1 MKKTYSDE
9 ELARGLAH
17 MMEQSGPDKIRQE
30 AIWENIPT
38 RAQKHHTAVRT
49 VRAALVASLA
59 LAVILTGTVG
69 VNAATGGAFFESVKK
84 FIGLSEAQKQIANE
98 TLTLPNE
105 MFAPVLVSCSDEYLV
120 FANERGLMVYDQ
132 TKEALTAALDLQKL
146 DCNYFNADT
155 VRTCAFVE
163 GRTLYLFNQTLRD
176 RSVTEDPLTHAY
188 IYDLT
193 LSGQEEA
200 LDMTEDSA
208 YLSEIWKGWKDY
220 TKTCVSDTFREIQ
233 DCTTLNLEDLV
244 KYDDSVYSRE
254 CIRWTD
260 ADGTERLSFLVVTGN
275 CDFVLYSRPAD
286 GNELTTAALSI
297 ETVPTDAEENNKLPE
312 FRYSGDDAVLAALC
326 DLTLQE
332 EAGRYYASPN
342 SVFIP
347 APHICHTL
355 EDGDDLVVFWNIQIY
370 GYYRNG
376 NTLCCDSGAINA
388 SRARLTPDG
397 KGGYTVTEYLKAF
410 DGVDYGINI
419 REYCEEYGLSADI
432 YQSDAAD
439 RENIRKELIQM
450 YVDDNSLDIKFYKDF
465 GWDPVSLR

>member
-17 MMEQSGPDKIRQE
+17 MLEQSGPDKIRQE
-30 AIWENIPT
+30 AIWENIPV
-38 RAQKHHTAVRT
+38 RAHKRHTA

-69 VNAATGGAFFESVKK
+69 VNAATDGALFESVKK
-84 FIGLSEAQKQIANE
+84 FIGLSETQKQIANE

-105 MFAPVLVSCSDEYLV
+105 VFAPVLVSCSDEYLV
-120 FANERGLMVYDQ
+120 FANERGLMVYDR

-155 VRTCAFVE
+155 VRTCTFVKDH
-163 GRTLYLFNQTLRD
+163 TLYLFNQTLRD

-188 IYDLT
+188 IYDLS

-200 LDMTEDSA
+200 LDMTEESA
-208 YLSEIWKGWKDY
+208 HLSEIWKGWKDY
-220 TKTCVSDTFREIQ
+220 TKNCVSDTFREIQ
-233 DCTTLNLEDLV
+233 DRTTLDLEELC

-297 ETVPTDAEENNKLPE
+297 ETVPADDENNKIPE

-326 DLTLQE
+326 DLTLKE
-332 EAGRYYASPN
+332 ETDRYYASPN

-347 APHICHTL
+347 APHIFHTL
-355 EDGDDLVVFWNIQIY
+355 EDGDDLVVFWYMQIY

-376 NTLCCDSGAINA
+376 NTLCCESGGINA

-397 KGGYTVTEYLKAF
+397 KGGYTVTEYLTA
-410 DGVDYGINI
+410 GLGADYGKDI
-419 REYCEEYGLSADI
+419 RAFCKEYGLSAEI
-432 YQSDAAD
+432 YQNNTAE
-439 RENIRKELIQM
+439 RENIRKELVQM
-450 YVDDNSLDIKFYKDF
+450 YVDNNSLDIKFYKDY

>member
-9 ELARGLAH
+9 ELNHRLAC

-30 AIWENIPT
+30 EIWEKIPV
-38 RAQKHHTAVRT
+38 RAQKRHSA

-69 VNAATGGAFFESVKK
+69 VNAATDGALFESVKK
-84 FIGLSEAQKQIANE
+84 FVGLSETQKKIATE
-98 TLTLPNE
+98 TITLPNE
-105 MFAPVLVSCSDEYLV
+105 VYAPVLVSCSDEYLV
-120 FANERGLMVYDQ
+120 FANERGLMVYDR
-132 TKEALTAALDLQKL
+132 TKAALTAALDLQKL

-155 VRTCAFVE
+155 VRTCTFVE
-163 GRTLYLFNQTLRD
+163 GSTLYLFNQTLRD
-176 RSVTEDPLTHAY
+176 RSVTEDPLTRAY
-188 IYDLT
+188 IYDLA

-200 LDMTEDSA
+200 LDMTEDGA
-208 YLSEIWKGWKDY
+208 RLSEIWKGWKDY

-233 DCTTLNLEDLV
+233 DRTALNLNELD
-244 KYDDSVYSRE
+244 KYDNSVYSRE

-260 ADGTERLSFLVVTGN
+260 SDGTERLSFLVVTGN
-275 CDFVLYSRPAD
+275 CDFVLYSRPVD

-297 ETVPTDAEENNKLPE
+297 GTVPTDSDESNKLPE

-326 DLTLQE
+326 SVTLQE
-332 EAGRYYASPN
+332 EADRYYASPD

-347 APHICHTL
+347 APYICHTL
-355 EDGDDLVVFWNIQIY
+355 EDGDDLVVFWTIQIY

-376 NTLCCDSGAINA
+376 NTLCCDSGGSNA

-397 KGGYTVTEYLKAF
+397 KGGYTVTEYLKAG
-410 DGVDYGINI
+410 DGADYEIDT
-419 REYCEEYGLSADI
+419 RAYCEEYGLSANI

-439 RENIRKELIQM
+439 RENIRRELVRM
-450 YVDDNSLDIKFYKDF
+450 YADDNGLDIKFYKDY
-465 GWDPVSLR
+465 GWDPVELR